1 MSDAA
6 NIPPADRA
14 DPSIRRITVA
24 RFEDP
29 VALTASV
36 VDFNK
41 YVAKPTWPEPQ
52 SLSHIRH
59 FDIPVQ
65 DALLEAWAVFERDLL
80 STAVW
85 LGIAS
90 APMTKNSWRNL
101 VAMDRSTLISAV
113 VADLEAKRSALDK
126 GFEDRALELKELRD
140 RIADRKVVYQ
150 PVQSDYL
157 VLYELTGPGRGRGD
171 LIPYADLHEALDI
184 ALRLGEVLR
193 SSVVAVGGDPEI
205 FDYQTEYSPD
215 QAALLAA
222 EVNRNRQ
229 P

>member
-1 MSDAA
+1 MPEAA
-6 NIPPADRA
+6 NIRPEKDA
-14 DPSIRRITVA
+14 DPSVRRITVA

-29 VALTASV
+29 IGLTASV

-41 YVAKPTWPEPQ
+41 YVETPTWTEPQ
-52 SLSHIRH
+52 VLSHIRH

-101 VAMDRSTLISAV
+101 VAMDRSELIEE
-113 VADLEAKRSALDK
+113 VASDLLARNAPLAQ
-126 GFEDRALELKELRD
+126 GFEDRAVELKQLRD
-140 RIADRKVVYQ
+140 RIASRKVVYQ
-150 PVQSDYL
+150 PIRSDFL
-157 VLYELTGPGRGRGD
+157 VLYELTGPGRGVGD
-171 LIPYADLHEALDI
+171 LIPYAELHEAVDI

-193 SSVVAVGGDPEI
+193 SSVVAIGGDPTI
-205 FDYQTEYSPD
+205 FEYQTEYS
-215 QAALLAA
+215 AADAARLAA
-222 EVNRNRQ
+222 EIDRIRDS
-229 P
+229 